1 MPDFHIPKERMRLVL
16 PECNMGIKSDVLQQK
31 YCNLFLSMN
40 RERGK
45 HSSEATASFDSLTEN
60 WPKPVY
66 NYILFSSGVKS
77 VDLLLVLMH
86 LV

>member
-1 MPDFHIPKERMRLVL
+1 MPDFHIPKERMRLTL
-16 PECNMGIKSDVLQQK
+16 LECNMGIKSDVFQQK
-31 YCNLFLSMN
+31 CCNLFLSMN
-40 RERGK
+40 RDDGK
-45 HSSEATASFDSLTEN
+45 HSSEETSSFDSLTEN

-77 VDLLLVLMH
+77 IDLLLVLMY